1 MCVGIWY
8 GESMSVSVSVSASA
22 NVSVLRKC
30 KSVRE
35 RVLAL
40 TERVRERVEC
50 ARLAWLGW
58 LVGLNWIRPNWI
70 GRLARLARL
79 ADLIPVV

>member
-1 MCVGIWY
+1 M
-8 GESMSVSVSVSASA
+8 SVSVSASA

-35 RVLAL
+35 RAL
-40 TERVRERVEC
+40 DRERVRERVEC